1 MQKRLKI
8 FVQGEYR
15 RKRSKDD
22 VIIKDYETNLI
33 LEVKHGNS
41 LIHEL
46 RKDDRLLKHVRK
58 NIDEYCSSIRTIH
71 IIKSH
76 TDIAIEAGISVEHLE
91 TADRET
97 LIAFIKQE
105 ELPIEPTNYKLRTQ
119 LLEAVMDY
127 ITSGNEPTA
136 NKPAITEILP
146 DAGNEEREDDGFIG
160 EEDGELDDRGLPTD
174 DIDIDSLDK

>member
-22 VIIKDYETNLI
+22 VIIKDYETDLV

-76 TDIAIEAGISVEHLE
+76 TDIAIEAGISVDHLE
-91 TADRET
+91 NADRET

-119 LLEAVMDY
+119 LLDAILEY
-127 ITSGNEPTA
+127 ITGGVEPVA
-136 NKPAITEILP
+136 KKELVEILP
-146 DAGNEEREDDGFIG
+146 DAGNEAREDDGFIG
-160 EEDGELDDRGLPTD
+160 EDDGELDDRGLPSD
-174 DIDIDSLDK
+174 EFDIDSLDK